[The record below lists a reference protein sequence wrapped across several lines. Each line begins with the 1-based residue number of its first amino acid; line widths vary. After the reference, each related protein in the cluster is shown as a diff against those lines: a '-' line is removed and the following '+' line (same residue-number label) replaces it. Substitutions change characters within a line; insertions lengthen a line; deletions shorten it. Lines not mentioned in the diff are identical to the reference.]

1 MAINLHEFTGEERVD
16 TELAPLLNENF
27 NALKDYADDASR
39 WQILPVQFSG
49 DNVKYLLQETSL
61 SAANTTYVLPLIK
74 IDDTNVASACDL
86 RFIILKENGSIKGIS
101 ADIKLQKISSTNCA
115 VNYSFT
121 PSEDITLEPCTF
133 TYESVKYAG
142 LKITVGADL
151 PECIWANGFITEVW
165 QDAIAYKSGET
176 VSNNEINNS
185 IQVLGSDMVLVANM
199 FKHLQTDKSPVSD
212 YDVVN
217 KKSLNDLTNVKT
229 YSALSQIGLS
239 GDVLDF
245 HPYTIGNALPANSML
260 IIGIGGDT
268 NNYNYPV
275 TMGNLTVV
283 RANTNHVLFQIDQND
298 SNGYN
303 TRYVL
308 EYNIDTASVNS
319 PTNWKQILTD
329 IDTGYWQPNE
339 TVTKGTV
346 RKLLGAKYAGCFLVC
361 KVAGTTGSTYP
372 SPNPEDGAG
381 LGGGGSSN
389 LTIYTSLEQIGI
401 VPGTETFESIHE
413 ALPQGSQLT
422 YWYSTGVSWGFNDEF
437 YPANYGVFTA
447 LKASNVTAQTCFRF
461 EEYIAY
467 SGNGQDTN
475 TSNNLG
481 ILYETYYNESFP
493 NRVCVWNK
501 HLSEGERVT
510 QYIHGQ
516 LAIDTPASNTKESLQ
531 IIAGDLDGSDAN
543 IDQYKDIVFRNKD
556 NLRLGGIRS
565 RYGKFTNG
573 GETEL
578 RSLIAIYGTKSESE
592 GAAAQ
597 MLLEGGWSPYFQ
609 KVVTTLSGLIRIPD
623 HVQFDNKDNGQFG
636 YIEVSSG
643 ADVTAIPQGSYFF
656 YGTAPTE
663 DSDDILAGTDFQGI
677 SMRQSGQAM
686 QIVCVGTSIYWRSDD
701 SSDAG
706 SNPSY
711 SAWYKLAAN
720 SDAGWTISKGT
731 NGWAR
736 ESSTG
741 LTLQW
746 GQVKADLPKTLTFPR
761 TFTTIYGAFP
771 AQIAL
776 NVQAYINSYVH
787 ITAINNQSVTVYS
800 SNSVYPA
807 YIFAIGIS

>member
-86 RFIILKENGSIKGIS
+86 RFIILKENGSINGIS

-133 TYESVKYAG
+133 THESVKYAG

-151 PECIWANGFITEVW
+151 PECIWANGFITEAW

-260 IIGIGGDT
+260 IIGIDGDT
-268 NNYNYPV
+268 NDYNYPV

-308 EYNIDTASVNS
+308 EYSIDTASVNS

-422 YWYSTGVSWGFNDEF
+422 YWYSIGGSWGFNDEI

-447 LKASNVTAQTCFRF
+447 LKASNVTMQTQFRF
-461 EEYIAY
+461 EQYVTYAGE
-467 SGNGQDTN
+467 GQDTN

-481 ILYETYYNESFP
+481 ILYETYYNASFP
-493 NRVCVWNK
+493 DRVCVWNK
-501 HLSEGERVT
+501 HLSEEEVENQNLNSDLFIKNNKVAT
-510 QYIHGQ
+510 SAD
-516 LAIDTPASNTKESLQ
+516 LAKYLPLIGGLMSNTIDTSKVTGSYRGGNLGES
-531 IIAGDLDGSDAN
+531 IINSTAAGGSYVVLATMN
-543 IDQYKDIVFRNKD
+543 STN
-556 NLRLGGIRS
+556 
-565 RYGKFTNG
+565 GKFTLACYQG
-573 GETEL
+573 
-578 RSLIAIYGTKSESE
+578 K
-592 GAAAQ
+592 
-597 MLLEGGWSPYFQ
+597 MLLQYTSNATIATEEN
-609 KVVTTLSGLIRIPD
+609 KVDKSITLMD
-623 HVQFDNKDNGQFG
+623 
-636 YIEVSSG
+636 ESG
-643 ADVTAIPQGSYFF
+643 A
-656 YGTAPTE
+656 
-663 DSDDILAGTDFQGI
+663 
-677 SMRQSGQAM
+677 
-686 QIVCVGTSIYWRSDD
+686 TSLST
-701 SSDAG
+701 
-706 SNPSY
+706 
-711 SAWYKLAAN
+711 
-720 SDAGWTISKGT
+720 WTISKGT

-736 ESSTG
+736 ESNTG

-746 GQVKADLPKTLTFPR
+746 GSYTDNVTGQKTIIFPKA
-761 TFTTIYGAFP
+761 FT
-771 AQIAL
+771 
-776 NVQAYINSYVH
+776 
-787 ITAINNQSVTVYS
+787 TVYS
-800 SNSVYPA
+800 VVMTKEGTYGNSAASA
-807 YIFAIGIS
+807 YFYVTDITNTNFKVQHYTTISTSHWIAIGIS

>member
-151 PECIWANGFITEVW
+151 PECIWANGFITEAW

-229 YSALSQIGLS
+229 YSALSQVGLS

-308 EYNIDTASVNS
+308 EYSIDTASVNS

-401 VPGTETFESIHE
+401 VPGTETFASIHE
-413 ALPQGSQLT
+413 ALPEGSMVMYTKGTLDD
-422 YWYSTGVSWGFNDEF
+422 YNDGM
-437 YPANYGVFTA
+437 YPENYGLF
-447 LKASNVTAQTCFRF
+447 KAVKLYNSLTNFEFIQYTAQIDT
-461 EEYIAY
+461 AA
-467 SGNGQDTN
+467 GQDNN
-475 TSNNLG
+475 TSNNIG
-481 ILYETYYNESFP
+481 VLYETFYNSGYP
-493 NRVCVWNK
+493 NRACVWTK
-501 HLSEGERVT
+501 HLTGNNMSAQSLISRLDLQAAGNEAIRINKVSVDQARDIVGYDEAGTRIGGLRFSKLTTEGVKNVELFVP
-510 QYIHGQ
+510 
-516 LAIDTPASNTKESLQ
+516 DSSNGAQSFLRARNISTGEYLDLFKNVLVQAGSLFLGNS
-531 IIAGDLDGSDAN
+531 ADAN
-543 IDQYKDIVFRNKD
+543 KR
-556 NLRLGGIRS
+556 
-565 RYGKFTNG
+565 
-573 GETEL
+573 
-578 RSLIAIYGTKSESE
+578 
-592 GAAAQ
+592 
-597 MLLEGGWSPYFQ
+597 
-609 KVVTTLSGLIRIPD
+609 
-623 HVQFDNKDNGQFG
+623 FG
-636 YIEVSSG
+636 YVQVSSV

-656 YGTAPTE
+656 YGNAPTG

-746 GQVKADLPKTLTFPR
+746 GTTSNATDYSKGTFSR
-761 TFTTIYGAFP
+761 TFTSIYNVVGT
-771 AQIAL
+771 L
-776 NVQAYINSYVH
+776 NNGVNNSE
-787 ITAINNQSVTVYS
+787 NNFDDMVTFNTTSVTFRYGS
-800 SNSVYPA
+800 HY
-807 YIFAIGIS
+807 YLAIGIS

>member
-86 RFIILKENGSIKGIS
+86 RFIILKENGSINGIS

-121 PSEDITLEPCTF
+121 SSEDITLEPCTF
-133 TYESVKYAG
+133 TYNSVKYAG

-151 PECIWANGFITEVW
+151 PECIWANGFITETW

-308 EYNIDTASVNS
+308 EYSIDTASVSS

-389 LTIYTSLEQIGI
+389 LTVYTSLEQIGI
-401 VPGTETFESIHE
+401 VKGNETFASICD
-413 ALPQGSQLT
+413 ALTVPSSVT
-422 YWYSTGVSWGFNDEF
+422 YYASSAQDYADI
-437 YPANYGVFTA
+437 YPYDYGNFTA
-447 LKASNVTAQTCFRF
+447 SRLTGDNLICTFVGTNGIIYTTNYHQVSQNVPVWVACAKQEDLT
-461 EEYIAY
+461 
-467 SGNGQDTN
+467 SL
-475 TSNNLG
+475 SNNVVK
-481 ILYETYYNESFP
+481 
-493 NRVCVWNK
+493 RV
-501 HLSEGERVT
+501 
-510 QYIHGQ
+510 
-516 LAIDTPASNTKESLQ
+516 DTIVPVN
-531 IIAGDLDGSDAN
+531 GN
-543 IDQYKDIVFRNKD
+543 IDMMNW
-556 NLRLGGIRS
+556 LH
-565 RYGKFTNG
+565 RYPYTDFTNG
-573 GETEL
+573 LTTQEWTSKGIFSTYFSGETQTFPQKPADHLWGQLLNLPPYYGSEVFQLYIAQPSGKMYRRGTNQNEEL
-578 RSLIAIYGTKSESE
+578 DEVPFVKLLDMDDVGSLI
-592 GAAAQ
+592 
-597 MLLEGGWSPYFQ
+597 GG
-609 KVVTTLSGLIRIPD
+609 
-623 HVQFDNKDNGQFG
+623 N
-636 YIEVSSG
+636 
-643 ADVTAIPQGSYFF
+643 
-656 YGTAPTE
+656 
-663 DSDDILAGTDFQGI
+663 
-677 SMRQSGQAM
+677 
-686 QIVCVGTSIYWRSDD
+686 
-701 SSDAG
+701 
-706 SNPSY
+706 
-711 SAWYKLAAN
+711 
-720 SDAGWTISKGT
+720 WTISKGT

-746 GQVKADLPKTLTFPR
+746 GVVSCNLSQTSATFTFPKV
-761 TFTTIYGAFP
+761 FTECYQAVATPTNYPASGVGTYSITNITNSNLTIYGDYSHNTATS
-771 AQIAL
+771 
-776 NVQAYINSYVH
+776 QARI
-787 ITAINNQSVTVYS
+787 I
-800 SNSVYPA
+800 
-807 YIFAIGIS
+807 AIGIS

>member
-151 PECIWANGFITEVW
+151 PECIWANGFITEAW

-308 EYNIDTASVNS
+308 EYSIDTASVNS

-401 VPGTETFESIHE
+401 VPGTETFASIHE
-413 ALPQGSQLT
+413 ALPINSVLEYYAEINGN
-422 YWYSTGVSWGFNDEF
+422 FNDDVYPVTNYHGVLQAVKLNGTKTAFSFYDHDVISNNEF
-437 YPANYGVFTA
+437 STLYLSAYDMSFSDSRTPVWKKVAFDSDLTDLSNSVIKTIDGRSPSNGNFDMYAWLHRYPASDFANGLTTQQWNAKGLFSTYFSGT
-447 LKASNVTAQTCFRF
+447 SQT
-461 EEYIAY
+461 
-467 SGNGQDTN
+467 
-475 TSNNLG
+475 
-481 ILYETYYNESFP
+481 FP
-493 NRVCVWNK
+493 QKPADW
-501 HLSEGERVT
+501 
-510 QYIHGQ
+510 GQ
-516 LAIDTPASNTKESLQ
+516 LINIPA
-531 IIAGDLDGSDAN
+531 
-543 IDQYKDIVFRNKD
+543 
-556 NLRLGGIRS
+556 
-565 RYGKFTNG
+565 
-573 GETEL
+573 
-578 RSLIAIYGTKSESE
+578 
-592 GAAAQ
+592 
-597 MLLEGGWSPYFQ
+597 
-609 KVVTTLSGLIRIPD
+609 
-623 HVQFDNKDNGQFG
+623 
-636 YIEVSSG
+636 
-643 ADVTAIPQGSYFF
+643 
-656 YGTAPTE
+656 
-663 DSDDILAGTDFQGI
+663 
-677 SMRQSGQAM
+677 
-686 QIVCVGTSIYWRSDD
+686 
-701 SSDAG
+701 
-706 SNPSY
+706 
-711 SAWYKLAAN
+711 
-720 SDAGWTISKGT
+720 
-731 NGWAR
+731 
-736 ESSTG
+736 
-741 LTLQW
+741 
-746 GQVKADLPKTLTFPR
+746 
-761 TFTTIYGAFP
+761 TIYGEEATQLFIEQASGRIWYRGTNANAELDTVAFKRLTGSFMP
-771 AQIAL
+771 NYSAGISVNAKTYTAPSDGWLRFSGHDYDDNGWYANINGVGIIYAWDHASGANWQDFLLPVHGGDVAR
-776 NVQAYINSYVH
+776 AY
-787 ITAINNQSVTVYS
+787 
-800 SNSVYPA
+800 SNSILAFYPCR
-807 YIFAIGIS
+807 G

>member
-151 PECIWANGFITEVW
+151 PECIWANGFITETW

-308 EYNIDTASVNS
+308 EYSIDTASVNS

-401 VPGTETFESIHE
+401 VPGTETLENIHE
-413 ALPQGSQLT
+413 ALPLNSEIVYYRTVSTT
-422 YWYSTGVSWGFNDEF
+422 YNHDI
-437 YPANYGVFTA
+437 YPAESNYGYF
-447 LKASNVTAQTCFRF
+447 KATKLWNNVTKFEYLQYTTLANTEDDSTTYPYINVGVLWSTYLDTTTTHKPFWNKSYTQQLQTFVQKVNNKLPDESGNVSLFDISNVTSIPANSNLND
-461 EEYIAY
+461 YIETGRYACI
-467 SGNGQDTN
+467 TN
-475 TSNNLG
+475 TTAQSLSNNPMANLATG
-481 ILYETYYNESFP
+481 IILEVIVYGSFVFQILYGTLIRGLYVRRRTLDSDSGGYI
-493 NRVCVWNK
+493 WNSWK
-501 HLSEGERVT
+501 NINNGIAHYS
-510 QYIHGQ
+510 
-516 LAIDTPASNTKESLQ
+516 LA
-531 IIAGDLDGSDAN
+531 
-543 IDQYKDIVFRNKD
+543 
-556 NLRLGGIRS
+556 
-565 RYGKFTNG
+565 
-573 GETEL
+573 
-578 RSLIAIYGTKSESE
+578 GT
-592 GAAAQ
+592 
-597 MLLEGGWSPYFQ
+597 GWSQFENGLIFAW
-609 KVVTTLSGLIRIPD
+609 KVVTADNSG
-623 HVQFDNKDNGQFG
+623 NKV
-636 YIEVSSG
+636 I
-643 ADVTAIPQGSYFF
+643 TK
-656 YGTAPTE
+656 PT
-663 DSDDILAGTDFQGI
+663 S
-677 SMRQSGQAM
+677 
-686 QIVCVGTSIYWRSDD
+686 
-701 SSDAG
+701 
-706 SNPSY
+706 
-711 SAWYKLAAN
+711 
-720 SDAGWTISKGT
+720 
-731 NGWAR
+731 
-736 ESSTG
+736 
-741 LTLQW
+741 
-746 GQVKADLPKTLTFPR
+746 
-761 TFTTIYGAFP
+761 FTTY
-771 AQIAL
+771 
-776 NVQAYINSYVH
+776 
-787 ITAINNQSVTVYS
+787 SVTFGDRGDASSSPSVTPMVRYDLTTNTTDTIIGSTSSS
-800 SNSVYPA
+800 SNGYYMFWVGYKEVVD
-807 YIFAIGIS
+807 